1 MYLLFL
7 LTHSITD
14 VGEKLM
20 KFYRQMITCLTGI
33 GYLIVILF
41 AVQTFHE
48 AIPEKIYVKAGEAV
62 EYNFDVPVTVVLK
75 DDATEVF
82 ENSTGSSLAE
92 HPAYTV
98 TCKLFG
104 VFPVKDVEVMLV
116 EGDSVFASGMQVGIY
131 TKMDGV
137 LVIGI
142 GEVPITGGSEAKPAE
157 NLVKKGDYIVSLNGI
172 EIDEKEELAS
182 LIDEYGAEQENLG
195 IMRNGEYIEVLTEP
209 VKSAEDTYMLGIWVR
224 DDLAGIGTLTYY
236 TKDGNFGALGH
247 PVSDGDTGEVID
259 MEEGDLYETTIIGIQ
274 KGESGSPGELSGI
287 INYSKGHRIGTIE
300 ENTGIGIYGVLDGN
314 LDTMPVVNSYEAA
327 YKQEIQLGKATIL
340 SGFTG
345 TVESYEIEIKSLD
358 YSGREANKGIL
369 FEVTDPE
376 LLELT
381 GGIVQGMSG
390 SPILQNG
397 KIIGAVTHVLV
408 SDPTSGYGIFIEN
421 MLEQ

>member
-1 MYLLFL
+1 
-7 LTHSITD
+7 
-14 VGEKLM
+14 M

>member
-1 MYLLFL
+1 
-7 LTHSITD
+7 
-14 VGEKLM
+14 M

-421 MLEQ
+421 MLEH